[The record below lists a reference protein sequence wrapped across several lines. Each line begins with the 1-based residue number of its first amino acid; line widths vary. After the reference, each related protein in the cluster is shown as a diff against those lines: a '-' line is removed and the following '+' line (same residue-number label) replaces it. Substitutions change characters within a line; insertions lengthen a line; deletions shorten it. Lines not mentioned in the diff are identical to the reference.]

1 MAQISQK
8 TIHSSVRK
16 KTPTVSAAGAVSSA
30 TAAAR
35 PVLSAKKPNMTAP
48 TASAAT
54 AGGGAQGQTLPQLPQ
69 SGVATAQTTLRKPT
83 SQYDFIKALY
93 DAQQESALKALEA
106 AYAQN
111 VMDLDA
117 LKESTQAQYRA
128 ARDQTAASAAVNR
141 AGWNEY
147 ALASGLGS
155 GAAGQAQLALGNQL
169 TGELSALRS
178 AEAGA
183 LLDIETR
190 REKAGAQYRAEVAQA
205 IADGNYKR
213 ANALYEEALRL
224 DKALTALS
232 EAQADENYR
241 ALNAAITLAKNGMTL
256 TPKTSLADAGAESL
270 FSQLLRLGADESSAQ
285 RHLTGLGYTQQTASA
300 LAADYAAWQKAQVK
314 A

>member
-30 TAAAR
+30 AAAAR

-54 AGGGAQGQTLPQLPQ
+54 AGGGAQGQTLPQ
-69 SGVATAQTTLRKPT
+69 SGVAIPQTTLRKPT

-106 AYAQN
+106 AYEQN

-241 ALNAAITLAKNGMTL
+241 ALGTAITLAKNGMTL
-256 TPKTSLADAGAESL
+256 TPKTSLADASAESL
-270 FSQLLRLGADESSAQ
+270 FSQLMRLGADAGSAQ
-285 RHLTGLGYTQQTASA
+285 RHLSGLGYGQQTASA
-300 LAADYAAWQKAQVK
+300 LAADYAAWQKAQAK